1 MPTAIVV
8 GAGAGGVSAACRLSH
23 AGFDVTVIE
32 QHAQVGGRCSL
43 MHTDKGY
50 RFDVGPSLL
59 LLPRL
64 FEQAFEDVGTSMQQE
79 GIELVRCDPNY
90 NVYFGDQEHI
100 QLSSDLTTMKKEV
113 ERFEGEQGFARYL
126 EFLREAHVHYELSYV
141 HVLHKNFTSLLSMLR
156 PALLKDLLT
165 LHPFESIYSRASRY
179 FKTDRLRRAFTFAA
193 MYLGMSPYDALATYS
208 LLQYTE
214 FAEGIWYPLGGF
226 QTVLAKL
233 AEVAQR
239 KGAKFRMSTSV
250 ERILLSEDGR
260 TAKGVVLDNGEELTA
275 DVVVINVDL
284 IWSLNNL
291 FQPTAYAKKLADKPV
306 SCSSVSFYWSMD
318 KIIPELGSHTIF
330 LADEY
335 RESFDSIFREHSIP
349 KEPSF
354 YVNKP
359 THVDPTAA
367 PDGKD
372 AVIVLVPVG
381 HISDKLP
388 SSSNWDAI
396 VKSARQMV
404 IERISKQLNLVDFES
419 RIIDEQI
426 NTPITWRD
434 TYNLHRGSILG
445 LSHSFF
451 NVLAFRPKTR
461 HPSVKRAYFV
471 GASTHPGTGV
481 PICLAGGRITTEQ
494 ILDDFKM
501 TAPWAD
507 KGKTATM
514 RSTLTKQLD
523 VKRHTWST
531 SDLLQLFSLLTA
543 LCVGLFAM
551 SVKA

>member
-8 GAGAGGVSAACRLSH
+8 GAGAGGVSAACRLAH
-23 AGFDVTVIE
+23 AGFDVTVVE
-32 QHAQVGGRCSL
+32 RQAQVGGRCSL
-43 MHTDKGY
+43 FTTDRGY

-64 FEQAFEDVGTSMQQE
+64 FEQAFEDVGTTMQAE

-90 NVYFGDQEHI
+90 NVYFGDSEKI
-100 QLSSDLTTMKKEV
+100 KLSSDLTVMKKEV
-113 ERFEGEQGFARYL
+113 ERFEGEQGFAKYL
-126 EFLREAHVHYELSYV
+126 EFMREAHVHYELSYV

-165 LHPFESIYSRASRY
+165 LHPFESI
-179 FKTDRLRRAFTFAA
+179 
-193 MYLGMSPYDALATYS
+193 GMSPFDALATYS

-226 QTVLAKL
+226 QTVLERLAKV
-233 AEVAQR
+233 AER

-250 ERILLSEDGR
+250 KRVLLSDDGK
-260 TAKGVVLDNGEELTA
+260 TAKGVVLEDGEELTA
-275 DVVVINVDL
+275 DVVVINADL

-291 FQPTAYAKKLADKPV
+291 FKPTAYARRLADKPV
-306 SCSSVSFYWSMD
+306 SCSSISFYWSMD
-318 KIIPELGSHTIF
+318 QIIPELGSHTIF

-349 KEPSF
+349 QEPSF

-367 PDGKD
+367 PKGKD

-396 VKSARQMV
+396 VKSARQLV
-404 IERISKQLNLVDFES
+404 IERITKQLNLTDFES
-419 RIIDEQI
+419 HIIDEEI

-434 TYNLHRGSILG
+434 NYNLHRGSILG

-501 TAPWAD
+501 STPWHESSALAS
-507 KGKTATM
+507 KTNQNV
-514 RSTLTKQLD
+514 KKLD
-523 VKRHTWST
+523 VKRQTWSP
-531 SDLLQLFSLLTA
+531 SDLLQVMSLVAA
-543 LCVGLFAM
+543 LCVGVFAV
-551 SVKA
+551 SLRQ